1 MIEAAESAS
10 VTAADDVSL
19 GAPARRTWSIVGLL
33 ALSLASLGL
42 LTTVDDVAL
51 LFLDSGAA
59 AGSRFGPALVWLID
73 ARVTSCMACAVL
85 YVTTRHL
92 ARDEPRG
99 RAVNWRHVIVLA
111 LLWVFGTVMS
121 VFVIGVYV
129 PALPRSV
136 DIAAFIGFGL
146 LAEELL
152 FRGALFAL
160 AARTFPTRRGMPI
173 VWTAALFSAQHLQF
187 YHYHVSAHALV
198 QLGYSFPMG
207 LVLGYIRSASRR
219 VWPAVATH
227 VATNAVTVLH
237 GIITS

>member
-1 MIEAAESAS
+1 MQIWRQQM
-10 VTAADDVSL
+10 
-19 GAPARRTWSIVGLL
+19 GAPTHRARSIVALL
-33 ALSLASLGL
+33 ALSIASLGL
-42 LTTVDDVAL
+42 LTTVDDAAL
-51 LFLDSGAA
+51 VVLGSAAA
-59 AGSRFGPALVWLID
+59 AGSGFGRALVWLID
-73 ARVTSCMACAVL
+73 ARLTSYVACAVL
-85 YVTTRHL
+85 YLTTKHL

-99 RAVNWRHVIVLA
+99 RRVDWRRVIVVA
-111 LLWVFGTVMS
+111 LFWVLGSVVS

-129 PALPRSV
+129 PSLPRSV
-136 DIAAFIGFGL
+136 DIAAFIGFSL

-160 AARTFPTRRGMPI
+160 ATRTLPARRWMPI

-187 YHYHVSAHALV
+187 YHYHVSANALV

-207 LVLGYIRSASRR
+207 LVLGYIRSEARR

-237 GIITS
+237 GIILS